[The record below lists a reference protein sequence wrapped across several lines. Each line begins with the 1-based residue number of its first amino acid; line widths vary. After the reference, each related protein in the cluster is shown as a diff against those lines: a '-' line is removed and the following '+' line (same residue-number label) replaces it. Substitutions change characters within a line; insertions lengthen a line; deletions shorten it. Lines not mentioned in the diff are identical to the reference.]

1 MTTLERLQSLLARDF
16 ELEAGALVPAATLES
31 LDIDSLRM
39 IEILFSIEEA
49 FGITVSAEQAEIRTR
64 VRTLGDLAAYV
75 DELLAARPAAAA

>member
-16 ELEAGALVPAATLES
+16 QLEAPALVPAATLES

-49 FGITVSAEQAEIRTR
+49 FGITVNAEQAEIRAR
-64 VRTLGDLAAYV
+64 VRTLGDLAAFV
-75 DELLAARPAAAA
+75 DEQLAGRRAAPA

>member
-1 MTTLERLQSLLARDF
+1 MTTLERLQAMLQRDF
-16 ELEAGALVPAATLES
+16 DLAADALVPAATLES
-31 LDIDSLRM
+31 LEIDSLRM

-64 VRTLGDLAAYV
+64 VRTLGDLAQYV